1 MLRLRIGYPGVADE
15 KLILRDREHAEPLN
29 DVQPAMNAEDILQLQ
44 EAVSKVSVDDAIV
57 DYLMRIVAGTRSS
70 EMLDLG
76 VSPRGTLSLF
86 RAAQALALTE
96 ERSYC
101 LPDDIKRLVVPVFA
115 HRITVSSR
123 YSSAMRRS
131 EEAEAILI
139 EIMKTISV
147 PL

>member
-1 MLRLRIGYPGVADE
+1 MTASEVNELRRIVATV
-15 KLILRDREHAEPLN
+15 A
-29 DVQPAMNAEDILQLQ
+29 
-44 EAVSKVSVDDAIV
+44 VDDSLV
-57 DYLMRIVAGTRSS
+57 QYLMRIVAATRDT

-96 ERSYC
+96 ERDYC
-101 LPDDIKRLVVPVFA
+101 IPDDIKRLVIPVFA
-115 HRITVSSR
+115 HRLAVSSR

-131 EEAEAILI
+131 EEAEAVLHEIL
-139 EIMKTISV
+139 KTVSV

>member
-1 MLRLRIGYPGVADE
+1 
-15 KLILRDREHAEPLN
+15 
-29 DVQPAMNAEDILQLQ
+29 
-44 EAVSKVSVDDAIV
+44 IV
-57 DYLMRIVAGTRSS
+57 DYLMRIVAATRTS

-96 ERSYC
+96 ERNYC
-101 LPDDIKRLVVPVFA
+101 IPDDVKRLVIPVFA

-123 YSSAMRRS
+123 YASAMRRS
-131 EEAEAILI
+131 EEAEAVLHEIL
-139 EIMKTISV
+139 KTVSV